1 MTPKEKADELFNKM
15 DMIIYTDQDN
25 WKSQCIRCALIAV
38 EEILQEVPEEILDI
52 LDTYKG
58 EINFV
63 DNERYKF
70 WQNVKLELETY
81 KPSA

>member
-1 MTPKEKADELFNKM
+1 MMTPKEKADELFSKM

-38 EEILQEVPEEILDI
+38 EEILQEVPEEILD
-52 LDTYKG
+52 TYKG

-63 DNERYKF
+63 DNERYEF
-70 WQNVKLELETY
+70 WQNVKLELERL
-81 KPSA
+81 

>member
-1 MTPKEKADELFNKM
+1 MTPKEKADELFSKM

-38 EEILQEVPEEILDI
+38 EEILQEVPEEILD
-52 LDTYKG
+52 TYKG

-63 DNERYKF
+63 DNERYEF
-70 WQNVKLELETY
+70 WQNVKLELERL
-81 KPSA
+81 